1 MIDRCI
7 TASILEHQYY
17 MAKTRDLQLKITI
30 KIQRV
35 YSVLWGTLLL
45 DFESEEESKTS
56 LTPRQTSEVLGISEW
71 DGQGRGSNSY
81 PNGLLL
87 VTHTG
92 TNLQFICCLYAVTY
106 F

>member
-1 MIDRCI
+1 MIRAVCFGDSS
-7 TASILEHQYY
+7 ANLVVFSYH
-17 MAKTRDLQLKITI
+17 I
-30 KIQRV
+30 KLMKSLYFFHLQRV

-45 DFESEEESKTS
+45 DYESEEESRTS
-56 LTPRQTSEVLGISEW
+56 LSPKQTSEVLGISEW

-92 TNLQFICCLYAVTY
+92 
-106 F
+106 

>member
-1 MIDRCI
+1 MMMTVCLY
-7 TASILEHQYY
+7 ASSANLVVFSYHTKLMKSTYIFYL
-17 MAKTRDLQLKITI
+17 
-30 KIQRV
+30 QRV

-45 DFESEEESKTS
+45 DYESEEESKTS
-56 LTPRQTSEVLGISEW
+56 LSPKQTSEVLGISEW

-92 TNLQFICCLYAVTY
+92 
-106 F
+106 

>member
-1 MIDRCI
+1 M
-7 TASILEHQYY
+7 
-17 MAKTRDLQLKITI
+17 
-30 KIQRV
+30 
-35 YSVLWGTLLL
+35 LWGTLLL

-92 TNLQFICCLYAVTY
+92 IYSLFTMYLNVTMY
-106 F
+106 S